1 MVLARRDNSPWV
13 DMSLHSNTLSWFQA
27 NQSLLFLLNATCLV
41 EKQQIPVFGL
51 NRPGLESTIYS
62 TKGVHARHYTTD
74 TTGIHDL
81 QH

>member
-1 MVLARRDNSPWV
+1 M
-13 DMSLHSNTLSWFQA
+13 
-27 NQSLLFLLNATCLV
+27 LV
-41 EKQQIPVFGL
+41 ITPPI
-51 NRPGLESTIYS
+51 RLESTIYN